1 MSFFV
6 SFADETCFFKIEKLL
21 RKISRQDRQ
30 RLLEATEKLIQG
42 ETNGL
47 KIKKITNSDF
57 YRLRLGRFRIIFH
70 YEKKEVIIDSIK
82 LRDKNMYRQ
91 F

>member
-1 MSFFV
+1 M
-6 SFADETCFFKIEKLL
+6 DKIEKLL